1 MASWSSNTPI
11 EDEPDE
17 SPEPGPH
24 GPLDEEFHL
33 FAIPLR
39 VWGVAV
45 LFVAFGVL
53 LMAFGYSL

>member
-24 GPLDEEFHL
+24 DPSEEFHL

-45 LFVAFGVL
+45 LFVVFGVL